1 MESQVSQSTDKNEQK
16 EDVDPMRNIDR
27 KILDL
32 MRHKVDDLAFKNRQN
47 KGTLFV
53 SQVTNNS

>member
-47 KGTLFV
+47 KGNLFV